1 MVSYIKYY
9 FISPLL
15 FFFLH
20 MAKKSIGYNSIMD
33 DLHSYNRRWQ
43 KTYSLGFLL
52 YKDVFYRNVFYHR
65 TQDVKP
71 IKVLK
76 WFLRPY
82 PSFCIPNSL
91 IIGGGIILSH
101 PTSTYLNAKS
111 IGRNFAVRQN
121 TTIGNKIDGRNDL
134 VPIIGDNV
142 FVGANVCIIGNVEI
156 GNNVIIGAGCVITKS
171 VPSNTVVVGN
181 PMRILKSNKDGRE

>member
-1 MVSYIKYY
+1 M
-9 FISPLL
+9 
-15 FFFLH
+15 
-20 MAKKSIGYNSIMD
+20 
-33 DLHSYNRRWQ
+33 
-43 KTYSLGFLL
+43 
-52 YKDVFYRNVFYHR
+52 
-65 TQDVKP
+65 
-71 IKVLK
+71 
-76 WFLRPY
+76 
-82 PSFCIPNSL
+82 
-91 IIGGGIILSH
+91 SH
-101 PTSTYLNAKS
+101 PTSTYLNALS

-171 VPSNTVVVGN
+171 VPSNTVVAGN